1 MITTFTASIS
11 ALGTHIRL
19 VALQDDHEG
28 LREIV
33 LTLTQEECRELTE
46 LMAGQVATARLEA
59 DRGMRAAVAAVEG
72 V

>member
-19 VALQDDHEG
+19 VVLQDDHEG
-28 LREIV
+28 RREIV

-46 LMAGQVATARLEA
+46 LMAGQVTTAQE
-59 DRGMRAAVAAVEG
+59 
-72 V
+72 

>member
-46 LMAGQVATARLEA
+46 LMAGQVATAQERQKAIQKAFMMPLET
-59 DRGMRAAVAAVEG
+59 
-72 V
+72 